1 MEFFLKKGG
10 YCMKSNIHKYQ
21 EITKKIETDL
31 YPISQND
38 NDLLSYLMK
47 QDSFTLNQMKLCL
60 IEPQLTFKHTF
71 KIVFTVTLIT
81 LYIYFFSSHYND
93 LIEMGVQMF
102 FVLIGLIWVFGVYP
116 FSRKVQ
122 ISERFKQKSE
132 NARIVGMIDFVLE
145 QKYKKSI
152 SE

>member
-1 MEFFLKKGG
+1 
-10 YCMKSNIHKYQ
+10 MKSNIHKYQ
-21 EITKKIETDL
+21 EITKKIETEL
-31 YPISQND
+31 HPIAQND

-47 QDSFTLNQMKLCL
+47 QDSLILNQMKVCL
-60 IEPQLTFKHTF
+60 IEPQLTFKHTV
-71 KIVFTVTLIT
+71 KIVCFVTFVT
-81 LYIYFFSSHYND
+81 LYIYFFSTRFNE
-93 LIEMGVQMF
+93 LIELSVQLF
-102 FVLIGLIWVFGVYP
+102 FALIGLFWVFIVFP

-132 NARIVGMIDFVLE
+132 NARIVGMINFVLE